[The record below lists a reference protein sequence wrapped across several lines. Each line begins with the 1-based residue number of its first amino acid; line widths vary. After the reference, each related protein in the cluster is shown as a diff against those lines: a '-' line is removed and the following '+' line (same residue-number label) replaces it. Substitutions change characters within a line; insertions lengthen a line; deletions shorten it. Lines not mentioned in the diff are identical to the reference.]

1 MMLLNVSPYVLC
13 IVVSDLVSGVLQPSN
28 SKYLTTSTGIKQLVF
43 SLIYGNY
50 ITSFNIWLI
59 LPRLV
64 AYCCSVCYCLD
75 MIQALRSCS
84 V

>member
-1 MMLLNVSPYVLC
+1 MIDDVAQCQPLC

-50 ITSFNIWLI
+50 ITRNIWLI
-59 LPRLV
+59 FP
-64 AYCCSVCYCLD
+64 CLIAAATQIL
-75 MIQALRSCS
+75 MIQALGP
-84 V
+84 VPATFTT

>member
-50 ITSFNIWLI
+50 ITRNIWLI
-59 LPRLV
+59 FP
-64 AYCCSVCYCLD
+64 CL
-75 MIQALRSCS
+75 IAAAT
-84 V
+84 

>member
-1 MMLLNVSPYVLC
+1 MIDDVAQCQPLC

-50 ITSFNIWLI
+50 ITRNI
-59 LPRLV
+59 
-64 AYCCSVCYCLD
+64 
-75 MIQALRSCS
+75 
-84 V
+84 